1 MYTKLTLGLFAV
13 AATLSLSTV
22 VFADNKGNAA
32 TESNP
37 QIIADNAAEQK
48 DANAA
53 VVAVTDEVA
62 HDEDEVAVD
71 KKLGDTKEA
80 TDDEKEVKSD
90 EALLK
95 ALQKD
100 AAPGGDR

>member
-13 AATLSLSTV
+13 AATLSLSTT
-22 VFADNKGNAA
+22 VFAANQGDAA

-37 QIIADNAAEQK
+37 QIIADNAAEEK

-53 VVAVTDEVA
+53 VAAVKDEVT
-62 HDEDEVAVD
+62 HDTDEVAVD
-71 KKLGDTKEA
+71 KKLGDTKETA
-80 TDDEKEVKSD
+80 DDMKELNSD
-90 EALLK
+90 EAMLNKLE
-95 ALQKD
+95 AD